1 MNDCVV
7 QKMELQGWLS
17 QHLWTPWGLLKVHNL
32 QWLLKVH
39 HELLFLKRGS
49 RGSASKGGCK
59 EKNGRKSY
67 WFFFCEAKPCA
78 CLTGHQMRT
87 TSQHNPCHV
96 ICSCL
101 VLISHMKLAVQEFCT
116 SPQSAM
122 PHSKSRSYVWTLFKA
137 SMTLLLFHRFPQ
149 FLAADPTV
157 LSVPEGGRQRYP
169 LSISSYS
176 LHAGTPKDNPIT
188 LQHHEQ
194 NRGGRRRGA
203 PPFSIDLLVF

>member
-1 MNDCVV
+1 MSSSFSKEEAEALQARV
-7 QKMELQGWLS
+7 QGKERKKVILIFL
-17 QHLWTPWGLLKVHNL
+17 LWSKNWQYFIYCIEWYVTLC
-32 QWLLKVH
+32 
-39 HELLFLKRGS
+39 LF
-49 RGSASKGGCK
+49 
-59 EKNGRKSY
+59 
-67 WFFFCEAKPCA
+67 
-78 CLTGHQMRT
+78 LTGHQMRT
-87 TSQHNPCHV
+87 TSQYNPCHV

-101 VLISHMKLAVQEFCT
+101 VLISHMKLAVQEFCI

-176 LHAGTPKDNPIT
+176 LHADTPKDNPIT